1 MTATASHHISAAT
14 SDLDRYLRVLA
25 GDRPGARLLEIRFA
39 LRGGQMGRVFLAAH
53 SAAGAARFIL
63 RLARRTDVYVGAALR
78 GRRGGGRDAIELA
91 HLAFIE
97 IDSPDADQRL
107 SAFAHPA
114 TMVIASGTPGHLHAY
129 WTLRDTVDV
138 AGLERANRRLAHR
151 LGGDLASVDA
161 ARILRPPGSCNHKQ
175 HPPAPVRLVELVPAR
190 RYTIGQLAGEL
201 PDPPGRIRHA
211 GSHGGQRGRG
221 HPVDRALLAIPA
233 AEYARALTGREP
245 NRAGKIACP
254 FHDDHDPSLQ
264 LYDDGTWYC
273 FGACRRGG
281 SIYDFAG
288 LLWGVGTKRRE
299 FLELRARLAEEHGI
313 PGNI

>member
-1 MTATASHHISAAT
+1 MTATASHHMSAAT
-14 SDLDRYLRVLA
+14 GDLDRYLRVLA

-53 SAAGAARFIL
+53 SATGAARFIL
-63 RLARRTDVYVGAALR
+63 RLARRTDVYLGAALR

-97 IDSPDADQRL
+97 IDSPDADHRL

-138 AGLERANRRLAHR
+138 GELERANRRLAHR
-151 LGGDLASVDA
+151 VGGDLASVDA
-161 ARILRPPGSCNHKQ
+161 ARILRPPGSCNYKHD
-175 HPPAPVRLVELVPAR
+175 PPAPVRLLELDR
-190 RYTIGQLAGEL
+190 GRSYTLEQLVGDL
-201 PDPPGRIRHA
+201 PDPPVPPSRGYGA
-211 GSHGGQRGRG
+211 GEPRRVE
-221 HPVDRALLAIPA
+221 HPLDRALLAIPA
-233 AEYARALTGREP
+233 AHYARVLVGRDP
-245 NRAGKIACP
+245 NRAGKIVCP

-264 LYDDGTWYC
+264 LYDNGSFYC
-273 FGACRRGG
+273 FGCRQGG

-288 LLWGVGTKRRE
+288 ELWGLDTKGRE
-299 FLELRARLAEEHGI
+299 FIKVRARLADELGI
-313 PGNI
+313 SVT

>member
-1 MTATASHHISAAT
+1 MTATASHHMSAAT

-78 GRRGGGRDAIELA
+78 GRRGGGRDAIERA

-161 ARILRPPGSCNHKQ
+161 ARILRPPGSLNHKDD
-175 HPPAPVRLVELVPAR
+175 PPTRVQLLKLEPAR
-190 RYTIGQLAGEL
+190 RYTVEQLADGL
-201 PDPPGRIRHA
+201 PDPPGRIAHGADRSGRHD
-211 GSHGGQRGRG
+211 RRY
-221 HPVDRALLAIPA
+221 PLDRALLAIPA
-233 AEYARALTGREP
+233 DEYARTLTGREP
-245 NRAGKIACP
+245 NRAGKLACP

-264 LYDDGTWYC
+264 LYEDGSWYC
-273 FGACRRGG
+273 FGCRRGG
-281 SIYDFAG
+281 SIYDFAS
-288 LLWGVGTKRRE
+288 LLWSLDTKGRT
-299 FLELRARLAEEHGI
+299 FLQLRARLAAELGI
-313 PGNI
+313 PDEI